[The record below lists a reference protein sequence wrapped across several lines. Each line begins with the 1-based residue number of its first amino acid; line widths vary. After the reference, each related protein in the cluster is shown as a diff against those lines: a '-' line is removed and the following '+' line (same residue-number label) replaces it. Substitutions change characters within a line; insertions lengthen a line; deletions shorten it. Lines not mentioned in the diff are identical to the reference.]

1 MTRIALILVLAI
13 LAPVALA
20 ACGSNQIAPATTAPT
35 RETTRN
41 GAFVVSYKPETG
53 VVPLNKLHSW
63 TVHVATPSGRPVD
76 NARITVD
83 GGMPDMGHGLPT
95 SPRITSLGG
104 GDYRVRGMEFTMPGA
119 WSVTFTVTAASV
131 SDKATFS
138 LYVQ

>member
-1 MTRIALILVLAI
+1 MTRIGLILALAL
-13 LAPVALA
+13 LAPVALV

-35 RETTRN
+35 TETTRD
-41 GAFVVSYKPETG
+41 GAFVVSYKPDTG
-53 VVPLNKLHSW
+53 AVPLNKLHSW
-63 TVHVATPSGRPVD
+63 TLHVATPSGQPVD

-95 SPRITSLGG
+95 APSTTSLGG
-104 GDYRVRGMEFTMPGA
+104 GDYRVKGMEFSMPGA
-119 WSVTFTVTAASV
+119 WSVTFTIKAAST